1 MPNDLISQIAIN
13 NNYEHYRKDYIE
25 VYGLIVEN
33 NDPLFQGRIKAKIF
47 GYNEDISID
56 ETSWISPNYGYVYA
70 GKNGGGVFS
79 YPKKDHIIKISGPDQ
94 YHLEYTVIIE
104 LNEKLVSMLKD
115 SYENTQVLT
124 YDEDEDLLII
134 WTKKYSVSTESQNDG
149 GLLLWNKGSYVN
161 ISNNNNIHIHHKG
174 GPSYIHLIDDL
185 IHNYARDKHH
195 IETSLSLIT
204 ANERHQV
211 DSWDVRL
218 GNYASGSNFSAT
230 KCEMLKALLLGLAAI
245 VDTKSFPP
253 SPAATSLVNSM
264 MDMICSNTVKIA
276 F

>member
-1 MPNDLISQIAIN
+1 M
-13 NNYEHYRKDYIE
+13 
-25 VYGLIVEN
+25 
-33 NDPLFQGRIKAKIF
+33 
-47 GYNEDISID
+47 
-56 ETSWISPNYGYVYA
+56 
-70 GKNGGGVFS
+70 FS

-195 IETSLSLIT
+195 IETDTSLIDAPT
-204 ANERHQV
+204 LHHV
-211 DSWDVRL
+211 KSWEILL
-218 GNYASGSNFSAT
+218 GPYAKNKTWSAT
-230 KCEMLKALLLGLAAI
+230 KCELLISLLKGMAAI
-245 VDTKSFPP
+245 IDTKLP
-253 SPAATSLVNSM
+253 SVPSATPLVNSM
-264 MDMICSNTVKIA
+264 ES
-276 F
+276 